1 MTYWTKH
8 RTAAAFSKCNLCDII
23 VNKELRSRPLTPLQK
38 EHRSINAEILTAR
51 VSKIA
56 ERLGW
61 QPMLSVQPEM
71 ELCDE

>member
-1 MTYWTKH
+1 
-8 RTAAAFSKCNLCDII
+8 

-51 VSKIA
+51 VSEIA